1 LYEKPLLSLDS
12 DLQFW
17 LNYVNFIQR
26 RLKDV
31 TLARAK
37 FENRKASIG
46 AYNTSDIVELT
57 IENAMFEEEQ
67 SNVQKARNLYE
78 NLVSEVAPGH
88 IKSVLAFVAF
98 ERRQNNNE
106 KVRDLFYKSFQ
117 NALQRK
123 DSKSITFIALQYSR
137 FLAFKSNDVLRACD
151 ILDQASSAIKDSKV
165 LYLSQINLLKHLEGL
180 GILSQHEQAQNQG
193 KKQEKTQKVCICYE
207 KAIFE
212 SDLTSFDKKDIA
224 VSYLEYLKENATT
237 IGQIKTAQT
246 KLRDSGVLEIPL
258 EEQLNGQQ
266 TTQEIQQDM
275 MPGSLPQK
283 RQRVE

>member
-1 LYEKPLLSLDS
+1 M
-12 DLQFW
+12 
-17 LNYVNFIQR
+17 
-26 RLKDV
+26 

-67 SNVQKARNLYE
+67 SNVGKARNLYE

-117 NALQRK
+117 NALQHK

-180 GILSQHEQAQNQG
+180 GILSQHEQAQN
-193 KKQEKTQKVCICYE
+193 
-207 KAIFE
+207 
-212 SDLTSFDKKDIA
+212 
-224 VSYLEYLKENATT
+224 
-237 IGQIKTAQT
+237 
-246 KLRDSGVLEIPL
+246 
-258 EEQLNGQQ
+258 
-266 TTQEIQQDM
+266 
-275 MPGSLPQK
+275 
-283 RQRVE
+283 